1 MPLAWLRL
9 LTLLHP
15 LGLVKVKCCGLCGL
29 EFEEHNLPGVVSYQA
44 IANLRAKWGSAL
56 PADSAKLRS
65 GKSARRWA
73 GRERSAARRKPGAS
87 RVRAYPCKAFRRFP
101 NHARTGHVPLSLS
114 VSLARLSREQRRH
127 GTGR

>member
-9 LTLLHP
+9 LTLLLP
-15 LGLVKVKCCGLCGL
+15 PGLVKVKCCGLCGL

-65 GKSARRWA
+65 GRGARRWA
-73 GRERSAARRKPGAS
+73 GRERSAARWKPGAS
-87 RVRAYPCKAFRRFP
+87 GVRAYPLHGISSFP
-101 NHARTGHVPLSLS
+101 
-114 VSLARLSREQRRH
+114 
-127 GTGR
+127 